1 MEATAEKFRA
11 AMTVEEALALHPS
24 ARWVFAAYHLGGCTS
39 CAVSTEETL
48 AQVAEGYKLPL
59 DKLLGDLNSLFPS

>member
-11 AMTVEEALALHPS
+11 EMTVEEALALHPS

-48 AQVAEGYKLPL
+48 SQVAEGYKLSL